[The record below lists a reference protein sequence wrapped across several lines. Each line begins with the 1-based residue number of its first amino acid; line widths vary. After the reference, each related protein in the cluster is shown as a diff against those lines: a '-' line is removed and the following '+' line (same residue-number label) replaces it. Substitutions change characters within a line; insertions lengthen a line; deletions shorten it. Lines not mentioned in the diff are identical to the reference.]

1 LLNLVRIGNS
11 FTDLRSQQLTVTA
24 FEIDATPH
32 PKTIQSYRLEN
43 ADIREFEEQDGKI
56 FFNLKPLKPPVG

>member
-1 LLNLVRIGNS
+1 L
-11 FTDLRSQQLTVTA
+11 TDLRSQQLTVTA
-24 FEIDATPH
+24 FELDATPH

-56 FFNLKPLKPPVG
+56 LFNVKPLKPPVG